1 MLSCRVR
8 VGVIISGNTRLWQ
21 SNPAIY
27 VLFDTSS
34 LISYDVSLGRWTDKS
49 I

>member
-1 MLSCRVR
+1 LFCRVR
-8 VGVIISGNTRLWQ
+8 VGVIISSNTRLWQ

-34 LISYDVSLGRWTDKS
+34 LISYDISFGRWIDKS